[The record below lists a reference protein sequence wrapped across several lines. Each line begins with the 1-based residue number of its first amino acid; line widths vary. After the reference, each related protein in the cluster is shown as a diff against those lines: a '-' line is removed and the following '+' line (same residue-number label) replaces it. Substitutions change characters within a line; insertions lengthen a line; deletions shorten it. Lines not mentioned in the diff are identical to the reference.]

1 MFFGEVNPK
10 RHFNSLFVFGVGF
23 DPSTQKQ
30 RQADSYLWIQ
40 NKTGL
45 HKDFQ
50 ASLEVQT
57 LSQKKQNK
65 TIKQKSQKS
74 YCSHFSL

>member
-30 RQADSYLWIQ
+30 RQADSYL
-40 NKTGL
+40 
-45 HKDFQ
+45 
-50 ASLEVQT
+50 
-57 LSQKKQNK
+57 
-65 TIKQKSQKS
+65 
-74 YCSHFSL
+74 